1 MTQFLYILEEI
12 LTLREYYLQKEEYCE
27 YWLPYMWEP
36 IFFHRDSP
44 YSCCEQSF
52 SMKRKNPQWT
62 NLSIII
68 KNEQC

>member
-36 IFFHRDSP
+36 IFFTEILHTHVVNKVF
-44 YSCCEQSF
+44 Q
-52 SMKRKNPQWT
+52 
-62 NLSIII
+62 
-68 KNEQC
+68 